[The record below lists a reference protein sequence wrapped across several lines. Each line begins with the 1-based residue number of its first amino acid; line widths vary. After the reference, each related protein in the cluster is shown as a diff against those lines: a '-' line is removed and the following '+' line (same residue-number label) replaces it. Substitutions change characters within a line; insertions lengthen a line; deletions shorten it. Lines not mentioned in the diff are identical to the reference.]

1 MDGGLLAK
9 LFGRD
14 QQWQGA
20 CTVVLDAEA
29 SIQTVGTDSI
39 QGGGAKVYAPR
50 TISGR
55 IVADT
60 ACLLQDGSAL
70 ALLVHIKIR
79 QATGEETLKQTLT
92 VVDPKHVVAVE
103 FGDSALTA
111 LQALGLSMPAIKPA
125 GSHSGVMTRP
135 RALS

>member
-1 MDGGLLAK
+1 MDAGLLAK
-9 LFGRD
+9 LFGQD
-14 QQWQGA
+14 QQWQGP

-55 IVADT
+55 IVADSACYMRDGT
-60 ACLLQDGSAL
+60 A
-70 ALLVHIKIR
+70 LVLIQHYKIR
-79 QATGEETLKQTLT
+79 QATGEETPKQTLT

-103 FGDSALTA
+103 FGENSPMT
-111 LQALGLSMPAIKPA
+111 LQSLGLSLPAIRA
-125 GSHSGVMTRP
+125 SGSHPGVASRP
-135 RALS
+135 RQA